1 MYRYVGVR
9 DPLIEE
15 AGARQGHD
23 LMIAALFAE
32 IHGLDEQWVETA
44 YVSRTTLRK
53 WAVGHMETLISLT
66 LNQGNALRTFRRP
79 YIIAA
84 VYDIA
89 DSNENTVFY
98 IAAETSHSG
107 EEKDID
113 KATDNAKIIRAVT
126 GLEAYPVVVTHGPLQ
141 WKDEAARYRLYED
154 AAQFVAA
161 SNPDAALWYR
171 LDSAA

>member
-1 MYRYVGVR
+1 MRPK
-9 DPLIEE
+9 PLT
-15 AGARQGHD
+15 R
-23 LMIAALFAE
+23 
-32 IHGLDEQWVETA
+32 
-44 YVSRTTLRK
+44 
-53 WAVGHMETLISLT
+53 
-66 LNQGNALRTFRRP
+66 
-79 YIIAA
+79 
-84 VYDIA
+84 
-89 DSNENTVFY
+89 
-98 IAAETSHSG
+98 G

-126 GLEAYPVVVTHGPLQ
+126 GLEAYPVVVTDRPLQ